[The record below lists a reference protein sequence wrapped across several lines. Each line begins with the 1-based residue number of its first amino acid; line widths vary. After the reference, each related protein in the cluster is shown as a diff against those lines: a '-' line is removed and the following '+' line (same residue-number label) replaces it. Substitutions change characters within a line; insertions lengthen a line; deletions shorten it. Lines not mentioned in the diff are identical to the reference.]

1 MSNIENLTQLIKDSE
16 GCRLSAYQCPAGVWT
31 IGYGCTGIDI
41 KKGLVWTQEQAD
53 AELDI
58 LALDALTKAMKA
70 SPVLELEDTPSN
82 KLIAI
87 ADFIFNLG
95 IGNYKKSTLKK
106 YVDQKN
112 WFAAAGEI
120 KKWDKAN
127 GVTLKG
133 LTIRRKK
140 EADLFL
146 L

>member
-1 MSNIENLTQLIKDSE
+1 MLAELIKVSE
-16 GCRLSAYQCPAGVWT
+16 GCKLTAYQCPAGVWT
-31 IGYGCTGIDI
+31 IGYGCTGADI
-41 KKGLVWTQEQAD
+41 KKGLTWTQEQAD

-70 SPVLELEDTPSN
+70 SPVLVLAPSN

-112 WFAAAGEI
+112 WLAAAGEI
-120 KKWDKAN
+120 KKWDKAG

-133 LTIRRKK
+133 LTVRRKR
-140 EADLFL
+140 ESEL
-146 L
+146 LLS

>member
-1 MSNIENLTQLIKDSE
+1 MSNIETLTQIIKDSE
-16 GCRLSAYQCPAGVWT
+16 GCKLAAYQCPVGIWT

-53 AELDI
+53 SELDI
-58 LALDALTKAMKA
+58 LANDVVRMAMKA
-70 SPVLELEDTPSN
+70 SPVLVLASAN

-95 IGNYKKSTLKK
+95 IGNYSKSTLKK

-112 WFAAAGEI
+112 WLAASSEI

-127 GVTLKG
+127 GAPLKG
-133 LTIRRKK
+133 LTIRRKI
-140 EADLFL
+140 ESEL
-146 L
+146 LLL

>member
-1 MSNIENLTQLIKDSE
+1 MSPFKILAELIKSSE
-16 GCRLSAYQCPAGVWT
+16 GCKLTAYQCPAGIWT
-31 IGYGCTGIDI
+31 IGYGCTGADI
-41 KKGLVWTQEQAD
+41 KKGLTWTQEQAD

-70 SPVLELEDTPSN
+70 SPVLVLAPSN

-112 WFAAAGEI
+112 WLAAAGEI
-120 KKWDKAN
+120 KKWDKAG

-133 LTIRRKK
+133 LTVRRKR
-140 EADLFL
+140 ESEL
-146 L
+146 LLS

>member
-1 MSNIENLTQLIKDSE
+1 MSQFKILAQLIKDSE
-16 GCRLSAYQCPAGVWT
+16 GCKLTAYQCPAGVWT
-31 IGYGCTGIDI
+31 IGYGCTGTDI
-41 KKGLVWTQEQAD
+41 KKGLVWTQEQAA

-70 SPVLELEDTPSN
+70 SPVLALESSC

-112 WFAAAGEI
+112 WLAAAGEI
-120 KKWDKAN
+120 KKWDKAG

-140 EADLFL
+140 EADLL
-146 L
+146 LS

>member
-1 MSNIENLTQLIKDSE
+1 MGSINTLTQLIKDSE
-16 GCRLSAYQCPAGVWT
+16 GCKLTAYTDCAGIWT
-31 IGYGCTGIDI
+31 IGFGVTGADI

-58 LALDALTKAMKA
+58 LANDAVRKAMKA
-70 SPVLELEDTPSN
+70 SPSLILASSN

-95 IGNYKKSTLKK
+95 IGNYSKSTLKK
-106 YVDQKN
+106 YVDKSN
-112 WFAAAGEI
+112 WLAASGEI

-140 EADLFL
+140 ESEL
-146 L
+146 LLS

>member
-1 MSNIENLTQLIKDSE
+1 MSDFKVLTQLIKDSE
-16 GCRLSAYQCPAGVWT
+16 GCKLTAYQCPAGIWT
-31 IGYGCTGIDI
+31 IGYGCTGADI

-58 LALDALTKAMKA
+58 LVHDVLRKAMKA
-70 SPVLELEDTPSN
+70 SPSLVLASAN
-82 KLIAI
+82 KAIAI

-95 IGNYKKSTLKK
+95 IGNYSKSTLKK

-112 WFAAAGEI
+112 WLAAAGEI

-127 GVTLKG
+127 GIPLKG

-140 EADLFL
+140 EAEL
-146 L
+146 LLK

>member
-1 MSNIENLTQLIKDSE
+1 MSPFKILAQLIKESE
-16 GCRLSAYQCPAGVWT
+16 GCKLSAYQCPAGVWT
-31 IGYGCTGIDI
+31 IGWGCTGADI

-70 SPVLELEDTPSN
+70 SPVLVLASSN

-87 ADFIFNLG
+87 ADFVFNLG
-95 IGNYKKSTLKK
+95 IGNYSKSTLKK
-106 YVDQKN
+106 YVDQSN
-112 WFAAAGEI
+112 WLAAAGEI
-120 KKWDKAN
+120 KKWDKVG

-140 EADLFL
+140 EADLL
-146 L
+146 LL

>member
-1 MSNIENLTQLIKDSE
+1 MSPFKILAELIKASE
-16 GCRLSAYQCPAGVWT
+16 GCKLTAYQCPAGIWT
-31 IGYGCTGIDI
+31 IGYGCTGTDI
-41 KKGLVWTQEQAD
+41 KKGLVWTQEQAN

-70 SPVLELEDTPSN
+70 SPSLVLAPSN

-95 IGNYKKSTLKK
+95 IGNYSKSTLKK

-112 WFAAAGEI
+112 WLAAAGEI

-127 GVTLKG
+127 GVSLKG
-133 LTIRRKK
+133 LTIRRKR
-140 EADLFL
+140 ESEL
-146 L
+146 LLE